1 MTSLLRSRPF
11 LAILVASFVF
21 SAAPARAQLVY
32 GSIAGH
38 ITDGSGGSVP
48 GVTVEAVQIETGV
61 PRVVQTDGEGLYRLQ
76 GLPVGQYMVRT
87 QLPGFKKTES
97 PVTVS
102 VGTNVTLDLKLEVDG
117 LNETIKVEA
126 PAPRVSSMEHVVDV
140 ERVHGLPINGRQ
152 LADIAATTPGVGL
165 GVNSD
170 PSKSGQHTAQ
180 ISGGNGRST
189 NFVIDG
195 GDNNDDTIGGQLQAF
210 PLEGIEEFNLLTHR
224 FDAEFGRG
232 SNVMNVVTKSG
243 TNTLR
248 GSWFNLFRNDAL
260 NAQTFSEKLLGAPKQ
275 DYERYQYGGSVGGP
289 IVRNQI
295 HFFGAFERT
304 QMDTKQVVD
313 TGGILAGDGIY
324 DVPFRESLFSGK
336 VTSVLN
342 PRQYLAVRYARNTN
356 TQPSGVTRNTAYSAW
371 ARSEN
376 TFDSVNLNHN
386 WMFGRNQLNEFVFQF
401 SHYLND
407 IPTNQPGPAITLAS
421 GAKAGS
427 NANTPQSTEQTR
439 YQFRNDY
446 SWAVSRHQLRT
457 GVNLV
462 HTPTLYAANQ
472 GGING
477 IYTMAGNDPNGGV
490 ASILLIGG
498 SVSSNLPTTQYGLYV
513 QDDWR
518 VNDRL
523 TLNAGVRWD
532 YVAGMVL
539 NQTSQNFLN
548 MQTAGM
554 TGRFDGTLLE
564 DFGKTPKGD
573 YNNIQP
579 RFGAVYDLFGN
590 GRDLIR
596 GGWGIYTDLA
606 FTNQNIL
613 VASLEGSGIVLQAN
627 CTPSQLTSYCGPNG
641 FLKTDGTLFTVNDP
655 ISSIGLPLTTP
666 TTGEVVSPRLEQP
679 YSYQTNVG
687 WQHALS
693 KSMSFSVDYVRMD
706 GRDLNMRMRP
716 NVDIDPNPSVTTR
729 YLAGV
734 GVTPNTSSFKTAISK
749 GRSRYDAVIFDL
761 RHRMSSRI
769 DLDAS
774 YTLAKATSDVGTAYD
789 ELTQNLLQDINN
801 PFSAFQLGPST
812 RTDARHRVTASA
824 IVQVPYEIRVA
835 TIFSYHSGLATTTLE
850 GMDLNFDGVNNDHTP
865 IMYRY
870 DGLNADGTARYV
882 DAGTCKTVNCSRRA
896 PFSQVD
902 LRVSRSFKLVGHMR
916 IEALAEV
923 FNLFNATNPFIPTST
938 NRLSTAGAALAT
950 FMQPTAYAG
959 DAGQGDQRIGQLGF
973 RITF

>member
-1 MTSLLRSRPF
+1 M
-11 LAILVASFVF
+11 ASFVF
-21 SAAPARAQLVY
+21 SAAPAGAQVIY
-32 GSIAGH
+32 GSISGH

-48 GVTVEAVQIETGV
+48 GVTVE
-61 PRVVQTDGEGLYRLQ
+61 VVQLETNFTRPATTDGEGLYRIPS
-76 GLPVGQYMVRT
+76 LPPGHYMVRT

-97 PVTVS
+97 SVTVS
-102 VGTNVTLDLKLEVDG
+102 VSTNLTLDLKLEVDG
-117 LNETIKVEA
+117 FNETVKVEA
-126 PAPRVSSMEHVVDV
+126 PAPRVSSMERVVDV

-152 LADIAATTPGVGL
+152 LSDIAATTPGVGL

-180 ISGGNGRST
+180 IGGGNGRNT
-189 NFVIDG
+189 NFVVDG

-210 PLEGIEEFNLLTHR
+210 PLEAIEEFNLLTQR

-232 SNVMNVVTKSG
+232 SAVMNVVTKSG
-243 TNTLR
+243 TNDLR

-275 DYERYQYGGSVGGP
+275 DYERYQYGGSIGGP
-289 IVRNQI
+289 IVRNQM

-304 QMDTKQVVD
+304 QQDTKQVVD
-313 TGGILAGDGIY
+313 TGNTLPGDGIY
-324 DVPFRESLFSGK
+324 DVPFREELFSGK
-336 VTSVLN
+336 VTSILS
-342 PRQYLAVRYARNTN
+342 PSQYLAVRYGRNHN
-356 TQPSGVTRNTAYSAW
+356 TQPSGVTRNTAYTAW

-386 WMFGRNQLNEFVFQF
+386 WMVGGNRMNELVVQF

-407 IPTNQPGPAITLAS
+407 IPTNQPGPSITLAS

-439 YQFRNDY
+439 YQFRNDF
-446 SWAVSRHQLRT
+446 SWAMSRHQLRT
-457 GVNLV
+457 GLNLV

-472 GGING
+472 GGVNG
-477 IYTMAGNDPNGGV
+477 IYNMVGNDPNGGV

-539 NQTSQNFLN
+539 NQTSQNFAN
-548 MQTAGM
+548 MQAAGL
-554 TGRFDGTLLE
+554 TGGFQGTFLE
-564 DFGKTPKGD
+564 DFGKTPRGD
-573 YNNIQP
+573 YNNVQP
-579 RFGAVYDLFGN
+579 RIGAVYDLFGN
-590 GRDLIR
+590 GRDLLR

-606 FTNQNIL
+606 YTNQNLL
-613 VASLEGSGIVLQAN
+613 VASLEGSGIVLQVT
-627 CTPSQLTSYCGPNG
+627 CTPTQPTSYCGPNG
-641 FLKTDGTLFTVNDP
+641 FVKTDGTLFTVNDP
-655 ISSIGLPLTTP
+655 ISSLGLQLLTP
-666 TTGEVVSPRLEQP
+666 TTGEVVTPRLEQP

-687 WQHALS
+687 WQHELS
-693 KSMSFSVDYVRMD
+693 KAMSFSVDYVRMD

-716 NVDIDPNPSVTTR
+716 NVDINPNPAVTTR
-729 YLAGV
+729 YLGWV
-734 GVTPNTSSFKTAISK
+734 GVSPNNSTFKTALSD
-749 GRSRYDAVIFDL
+749 GRSRYDAVIFDV
-761 RHRMSSRI
+761 RRRMSAGI

-774 YTLAKATSDVGTAYD
+774 YTLARATSDVGTAYD
-789 ELTQNLLQDINN
+789 ELTQNLLQDVNN
-801 PFSAFQLGPST
+801 PFSAFQFGPST

-824 IVQVPYEIRVA
+824 IVQAPYGVRVA
-835 TIFSYHSGLATTTLE
+835 TLFSYHSGLPVTTLE
-850 GMDLNFDGVNNDHTP
+850 GMDLNFDGSNNDHTP
-865 IMYRY
+865 VMYRY
-870 DGLNADGTARYV
+870 DGLNADGTARV
-882 DAGTCKTVNCSRRA
+882 VEAGTCETVNCSRRA

-902 LRVSRSFKLVGHMR
+902 LRVSRSFKLFGHSR

-938 NRLSTAGAALAT
+938 NRLTSAGASLAT

-959 DAGQGDQRIGQLGF
+959 DAGQGDQRIAQLGF